1 VSSTRSRPRRKG
13 ARYHHGDLREAL
25 IDTAVELIA
34 ERGVHGFS
42 LSEASRRLGVTSA
55 APYRHFSDRDEL
67 LAAVAVRGLQ
77 TFTALLTD
85 EASQAETREERVA
98 TMSRTYVHFAAEHR
112 PLFETLLHSG
122 IDKSR
127 YPTVQNAYESV
138 DALFLGLVQEICQG
152 DEATADALAHA
163 LEATAHGHAVLL
175 LDDESGARAD
185 ATSVAGERAARA
197 ALALIH
203 GRDALR

>member
-67 LAAVAVRGLQ
+67 LAAV
-77 TFTALLTD
+77 LTD